1 MPQGRNRLAIAA
13 VLVAVATAP
22 ALWAQT
28 PRDPADWVPAD
39 AQVYLGVTSIDETIA
54 AYEKTAQYAMSQ
66 DPAAKD
72 LPGANFMAVAI
83 DRFKKRLAGLLDT
96 TPDQLKLPFKGG
108 AAIYVRV
115 PPGGTSEDVAFVLLA
130 AVDDRAVTEEYYGK
144 IVRQLGEAADARDT
158 DSFQSHRIDI
168 FRHTPPADGEGDTAD
183 FDELAELDESD
194 SEAVGAAVDT
204 MLDEF
209 FTADNLPE
217 TLATCLTDE
226 LFVAATS
233 PDEIKRVL
241 RRATGD
247 QVLSGHAD
255 YRQLTQLYP
264 EAGTVRFLINVPAML
279 EQAAREGGPEAHRS
293 QRALGLT
300 DFGSIVGH
308 LRIGAGKYDSE
319 ADAVLLLRGER
330 SGLARIFS
338 MANGPVLPPGYI
350 AASASAYFALHINAG
365 ELIDEIEKI
374 VRQFDAAAAD
384 EMREALEAAPSPTGE
399 GTMNLRRDLIA
410 HLRPP
415 LTYSMGFTRPYG
427 PSSAHVLLT
436 LAHRSREAIQQLVG
450 TTGLTAR
457 EFRGAELYD
466 VPVGPGIAL
475 GVTAEQVLA
484 GSVGYVEGAVT
495 VADEGLAG
503 AGEMRRAAAAVADE
517 AWLTVFIDARQIV
530 EAAIGLAEKR
540 ADIESTAF
548 MNPSAMI
555 AMGVM
560 QSTLGEQV
568 DEQALAAH
576 RQLLRYQAP
585 IILTVRSASDG
596 VHLRAVVLKP
606 AE

>member
-1 MPQGRNRLAIAA
+1 MPQGRSRFAIAIA
-13 VLVAVATAP
+13 VALVAAVAVP

-39 AQVYLGVTSIDETIA
+39 AQVYLGITSIADTIA

-72 LPGANFMAVAI
+72 LPGANFMAVGI
-83 DRFKKRLAGLLDT
+83 ERFKKRLAGLLDT

-115 PPGGTSEDVAFVLLA
+115 PPGGTSEDAAIVLLA
-130 AVDDRAVTEEYYGK
+130 AVDDRDVTAEYYAK
-144 IVRQLGEAADARDT
+144 IVRQLGEAADTRDT

-168 FRHTPPADGEGDTAD
+168 FRHTPTEDDDDD
-183 FDELAELDESD
+183 FEDFEDFDESD
-194 SEAVGAAVDT
+194 SEAVGRMVDT

-209 FTADNLPE
+209 FSAENLPE

-247 QVLSGHAD
+247 QVLSGHAE
-255 YRQLTQLYP
+255 YRKLTQLFP

-279 EQAAREGGPEAHRS
+279 EQAAKEGGPEARRS

-300 DFGSIVGH
+300 DFGCVVGH
-308 LRIGAGKYDSE
+308 VRIGAGKYESE

-338 MANGPVLPPGYI
+338 MANGPVLPPNYI
-350 AASASAYFALHINAG
+350 AATTSLYFALHINPG

-374 VRQFDAAAAD
+374 VRQFDPDAAD
-384 EMREALEAAPSPTGE
+384 QMREALEAAPSPTGE

-427 PSSAHVLLT
+427 PTSAQVLLT
-436 LAHRSREAIQQLVG
+436 LAHRSREALQQLVG
-450 TTGLTAR
+450 TIGLPPR

-466 VPVGPGIAL
+466 IPVGPGFAIGLA
-475 GVTAEQVLA
+475 AEQMLA
-484 GSVGYVEGAVT
+484 GSVGSVEGAVAA
-495 VADEGLAG
+495 ADGGLA
-503 AGEMRRAAAAVADE
+503 AAAEMRRAAAAVADDS
-517 AWLTVFIDARQIV
+517 WLTIFVDTRQLM
-530 EAAIGLAEKR
+530 EAALGLHVR
-540 ADIESTAF
+540 
-548 MNPSAMI
+548 
-555 AMGVM
+555 GV
-560 QSTLGEQV
+560 
-568 DEQALAAH
+568 A
-576 RQLLRYQAP
+576 
-585 IILTVRSASDG
+585 
-596 VHLRAVVLKP
+596 LKP